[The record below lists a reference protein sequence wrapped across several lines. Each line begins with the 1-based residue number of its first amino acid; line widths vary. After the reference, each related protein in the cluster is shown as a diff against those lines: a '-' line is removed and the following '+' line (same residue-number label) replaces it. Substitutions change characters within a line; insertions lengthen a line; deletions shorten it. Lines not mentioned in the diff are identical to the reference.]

1 MAMSDAVLLREPVSR
16 PTGRSFLEEL
26 NGRYHRAALWTFMAI
41 VVAHWAEHLVQALQI
56 WVLGWA
62 RPDAR
67 GVLGLAFPWL
77 VKSEALHYFYA
88 IVMLVG
94 LLLLLP
100 GFKGRA
106 RAWWTAALA
115 IQFWHHIEHALL
127 LGQAVFGANLFG
139 KAVPTSI
146 AQLAVMRV
154 ELHLLYNAVVF
165 IPMVIAMIYHVR
177 PSESERHAVECSCAT
192 KTRRE
197 LATAGA
203 AH

>member
-1 MAMSDAVLLREPVSR
+1 MSDAVVLREPVGR
-16 PTGRSFLEEL
+16 PAASRSFIDEL

-41 VVAHWAEHLVQALQI
+41 VVAHWAEHLVQAFQI
-56 WVLGWA
+56 WALGWA

-100 GFKGRA
+100 GFRGRA

-127 LGQAVFGANLFG
+127 LGQAVAGANLFG

-154 ELHLLYNAVVF
+154 ELHLLYNALVF
-165 IPMVIAMIYHVR
+165 IPMIVAMIYHVR
-177 PSESERHAVECSCAT
+177 PSESERHAVTCSCAT

-197 LATAGA
+197 LATAE